1 MKITGVKAIFDN
13 GEFVTLEMQSGSVI
27 HLSHV
32 QVGNVM
38 YGHSITLVS
47 PGILLIEMGEGD
59 QKPEVYSKA

>member
-1 MKITGVKAIFDN
+1 MKITGVKTIYDN
-13 GEFVTLEMQSGSVI
+13 GEFVTLELQSGSVV

-38 YGHSITLVS
+38 YGHSITLVP

-59 QKPEVYSKA
+59 QKPEAYSRA